1 MPVPLIY
8 RFSRAITFDNKPVVY
23 LVAAGLILLAIR
35 VWSSSSS
42 LRVRRVLHG
51 KTIVISVRQPSVQ
64 LHEAA
69 EYKSG

>member
-23 LVAAGLILLAIR
+23 FVAIGLILLAIR
-35 VWSSSSS
+35 VWFSSSS

-51 KTIVISVRQPSVQ
+51 KTIVISVRPRGVPC
-64 LHEAA
+64 HDIATA
-69 EYKSG
+69 